1 MRRGFPWLVGL
12 IPMIAAAAC
21 GSAVG
26 TLGVSTA
33 LHSPGVTPADGAI
46 AYVIYQNSGTVTP
59 IRTATNTALPPIKVG
74 RCADAI
80 AISPDGKT
88 AYVLTRKCLRAHH
101 TRSPGFGPVL
111 PQPIQRTSNHSGTW
125 VIPIRTATDTALPPI
140 KVGGIP
146 DAIAFTPDGKTAYV
160 LTTNGNADSGTV
172 TPIRTATNTTLPP
185 IKVGNPGD
193 IAITPDGKTVY
204 VASDPDTVTPIR
216 TATNTALPPIKVGH
230 SPEFIAITPDGKT
243 AYVASDGGAS
253 VASVPDMVTPIR
265 TATNTALPPI
275 KLGGHPNAM
284 AITPD
289 GRTAYVVS
297 DGGTV
302 TPIRTATNTA
312 LTPIKVGRLPFAIA
326 ITKPSASA
334 SPGPGG

>member
-21 GSAVG
+21 GSADG

-59 IRTATNTALPPIKVG
+59 IRTATNTALKPIKVG
-74 RCADAI
+74 AFPVAI
-80 AISPDGKT
+80 
-88 AYVLTRKCLRAHH
+88 
-101 TRSPGFGPVL
+101 
-111 PQPIQRTSNHSGTW
+111 
-125 VIPIRTATDTALPPI
+125 
-140 KVGGIP
+140 
-146 DAIAFTPDGKTAYV
+146 
-160 LTTNGNADSGTV
+160 
-172 TPIRTATNTTLPP
+172 
-185 IKVGNPGD
+185 
-193 IAITPDGKTVY
+193 
-204 VASDPDTVTPIR
+204 
-216 TATNTALPPIKVGH
+216 
-230 SPEFIAITPDGKT
+230 
-243 AYVASDGGAS
+243 
-253 VASVPDMVTPIR
+253 
-265 TATNTALPPI
+265 
-275 KLGGHPNAM
+275 

-326 ITKPSASA
+326 ITKPSASS